1 MLHACVYIA
10 EVQSSLSWT
19 RTAASASARSVQE
32 DVDGGWH
39 TARCGKMMFVFLIG
53 RGGDIT
59 VEEFVQGTMKLKG
72 HAKSIDIFVPRIA

>member
-1 MLHACVYIA
+1 
-10 EVQSSLSWT
+10 
-19 RTAASASARSVQE
+19 
-32 DVDGGWH
+32 
-39 TARCGKMMFVFLIG
+39 MMFVFLIG